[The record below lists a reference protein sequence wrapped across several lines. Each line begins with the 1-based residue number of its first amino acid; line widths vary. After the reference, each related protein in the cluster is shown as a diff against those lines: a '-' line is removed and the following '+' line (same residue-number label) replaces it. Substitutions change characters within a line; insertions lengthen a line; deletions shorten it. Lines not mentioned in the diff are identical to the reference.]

1 MPTEILDEGEA
12 GRRLR
17 HSLRTL
23 LNHLVGYGDILTQE
37 AKDQGDAELFS
48 LYGRISAAILELSDK
63 ALSYFLSP
71 PDAAAQSEER
81 ARLERGVYGLLYDII
96 ALIQTA
102 KRRIGTEGEG
112 AFLPDTEKLL
122 EAANAIVELFE
133 NRLESPEGE
142 TRIPDAQLPSF
153 ERMDLPPAPQ
163 SGRILVVD
171 DNPFNRELLSR
182 HLERQGHVVCQA
194 PGGREALALLHE
206 APFDIV
212 ILDVMMPGM
221 NGYQL
226 LERLKSDERLGDLY
240 VIVISS
246 LADTESIARCIQLGA
261 EDYLPRD
268 FEPVILKARIESCLE
283 KKSLK
288 AKEKLYTA
296 AVLETE
302 RLLRAELQEGAAYV
316 RGLLPPKIDREKLRT
331 DWLFV
336 PSLSLGG
343 DVFGYH
349 AIEGGKLAIYLI
361 DVSGH
366 GIEAAL
372 FSVTLMN
379 LLKSQVLPDTD
390 FGDPASVLNRLNESF
405 RMEEQN
411 NLYFTAWYGVWA
423 PLAGSLS
430 YASAG
435 APPAVLVSPEGE
447 VTRLET
453 GCAAVG
459 IDQDSRY
466 EAKRLVLRRGST
478 LSLFSDGIYEVRT
491 KDGGMLGLDAFIDIL
506 ASSAPRGK
514 RLDLSTLLK
523 LVRDLSADERFDDD
537 VSIVELCLG

>member
-1 MPTEILDEGEA
+1 MPDEILGEGED
-12 GRRLR
+12 RRHLR
-17 HSLRTL
+17 HLLRTL

-37 AKDQGDAELFS
+37 AKDEDDTELS
-48 LYGRISAAILELSDK
+48 DLYGRISAAALELSDK
-63 ALSYFLSP
+63 ALSYFLSSPDEASP
-71 PDAAAQSEER
+71 PEKK
-81 ARLERGVYGLLYDII
+81 ARLERSVYNILYDII

-102 KRRIGTEGEG
+102 KRRIATQAKG

-133 NRLESPEGE
+133 RGLESPEAA
-142 TRIPDAQLPSF
+142 TKTLDAQAPRF
-153 ERMDLPPAPQ
+153 ERMDLSPAPQ
-163 SGRILVVD
+163 SGRILIVD
-171 DNPFNRELLSR
+171 DNLFNRELLSR
-182 HLERQGHVVCQA
+182 HLERQGHVVCEA
-194 PGGREALALLHE
+194 TGGSEALALLRE

-240 VIVISS
+240 VIIISS
-246 LADTESIARCIQLGA
+246 LDDTESIARCIQLGA

-283 KKSLK
+283 KKNLK
-288 AKEKLYTA
+288 AKEKLYMA

-316 RGLLPPKIDREKLRT
+316 RGLLPPRLSREDLKT

-379 LLKSQVLPDTD
+379 LLKSQVLPHTN
-390 FGDPASVLNRLNESF
+390 FGDPASVLHRLNESF
-405 RMEEQN
+405 SMEEQN
-411 NLYFTAWYGVWA
+411 NLYFTAWYGVWD
-423 PLAGSLS
+423 PLSDSLT

-435 APPAVLVSPEGE
+435 SPPAVLMSPAGE

-453 GCAAVG
+453 DCAAVG

-466 EAKRLVLRRGST
+466 EAKRRVIQRGST

-506 ASSAPRGK
+506 TSSAPQGK
-514 RLDLSTLLK
+514 RLGLSTLLK
-523 LVRDLSADERFDDD
+523 LVRDLSADERFADD

>member
-1 MPTEILDEGEA
+1 MPGKNWDEGDE
-12 GRRLR
+12 RRELGA
-17 HSLRTL
+17 SLSAL
-23 LNHLVGYGDILTQE
+23 LERLAGYGEVLTQE
-37 AKDQGDAELFS
+37 ARDEKDEELCG
-48 LYGRISAAILELSDK
+48 LYGRIGAAALELEDK
-63 ALSYFLSP
+63 ARPYCLP
-71 PDAAAQSEER
+71 PAGSALPEEER
-81 ARLERGVYGLLYDII
+81 AGLESGVYGILYDII
-96 ALIQTA
+96 ALIHTA
-102 KRRIGTEGEG
+102 RRRIGAERKE
-112 AFLPDTEKLL
+112 AFLPDTESLL

-133 NRLESPEGE
+133 EELGSRGGARQPGRAP
-142 TRIPDAQLPSF
+142 RINKA
-153 ERMDLPPAPQ
+153 ELPPAPH

-171 DNPFNRELLSR
+171 DELINRELLSR
-182 HLERQGHVVCQA
+182 HLERQGHLVCQA
-194 PGGREALALLHE
+194 PGGKEALALLRE

-226 LERLKSDERLGDLY
+226 LERIKSDEKLGDLY
-240 VIVISS
+240 VIVISA
-246 LADTESIARCIQLGA
+246 LEDTESIARCIQLGA
-261 EDYLPRD
+261 EDYLSRN
-268 FEPVILKARIESCLE
+268 FEPVILRARIESCLE

-288 AKEKLYTA
+288 AKEELYVA

-302 RLLRAELQEGAAYV
+302 RRLRAELQEGATYV
-316 RGLLPPKIDREKLRT
+316 RGLLPPRLDREGLKT

-349 AIEGGKLAIYLI
+349 AIEGGRLAIYLI

-379 LLKSQVLPDTD
+379 LLKSQVLPRTD
-390 FGDPASVLNRLNESF
+390 FGDPASVLRRLNESF

-411 NLYFTAWYGVWA
+411 NLYFTAWYGVWEA
-423 PLAGSLS
+423 SSGELR

-435 APPAVLVSPEGE
+435 SPPAILVSPEGE

-453 GCAAVG
+453 GCPAVG
-459 IDQDSRY
+459 IDSGSSY
-466 EAKRLVLRRGST
+466 EAKACRPMRGSR

-491 KDGGMLGLDAFIDIL
+491 KEGGMLGLDAFIGLL
-506 ASSAPRGK
+506 ASSVPRGK
-514 RLDLSTLLK
+514 RLDLASLLR
-523 LVRDLSADERFDDD
+523 LVRSLSADERFDDD